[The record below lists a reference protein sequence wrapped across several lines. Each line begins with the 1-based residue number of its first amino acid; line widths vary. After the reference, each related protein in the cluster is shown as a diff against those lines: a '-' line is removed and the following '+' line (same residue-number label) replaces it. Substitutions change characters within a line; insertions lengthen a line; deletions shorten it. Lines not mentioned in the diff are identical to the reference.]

1 MNMSTWTVSAFF
13 LLFFVRPHQ
22 TQSGVPVPLGGDE
35 AACLLR
41 RPSERDISENGT
53 LFCTWVAKG
62 ERMSRTVMF
71 WQTQPDSRLVPLTP
85 GSDWIV
91 ACPTELPGGGEDW
104 DCFAKESPAVLI
116 EDRSGAA
123 AVAGTAST
131 TSTYSTSTHSSTTL
145 PSFSSS
151 TATTSTTTT
160 STTSTVS
167 LPPPDPVI
175 EGTVEV
181 VPSGSIV
188 AADGQGSVSKSL
200 CFFRVLYS
208 W

>member
-22 TQSGVPVPLGGDE
+22 TQPGVPVPLGGDE

-71 WQTQPDSRLVPLTP
+71 WQTQPDSRLVSLTP
-85 GSDWIV
+85 GSDWTV

-104 DCFAKESPAVLI
+104 DCFAKESPAVPI

-131 TSTYSTSTHSSTTL
+131 TSTYSTSTHTSTTST
-145 PSFSSS
+145 SFSSS

-160 STTSTVS
+160 STTLT
-167 LPPPDPVI
+167 DPVI

-181 VPSGSIV
+181 VPSDSIV

-200 CFFRVLYS
+200 CSFRILYS